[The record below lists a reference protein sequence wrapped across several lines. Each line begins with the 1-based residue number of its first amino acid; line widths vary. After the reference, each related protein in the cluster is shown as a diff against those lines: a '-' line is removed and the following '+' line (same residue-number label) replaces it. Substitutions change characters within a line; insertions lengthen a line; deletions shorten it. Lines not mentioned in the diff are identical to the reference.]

1 MPSNSWCMITDKH
14 LRTPFDPIL
23 YLTQLE
29 IVQGRETIT
38 QKLTQS
44 LELTFPAESVDDLP
58 SIATPTG
65 PLNGKLIAKNFPIY
79 STCVPGTWAAP
90 SPTMIVIIIVT
101 LDSDRGIEILVH
113 KETTALSLDGPDP
126 PPTARPT
133 DGNPGLIPTG
143 TPQTAIMTNSPA
155 PGDPIEPPNG
165 SGGDST
171 DPSPVGGLTF
181 PSPTPFAL
189 TPPQGP
195 GLSYLGE
202 TITSGSEALGF
213 VIGGQTLGSGGVIT
227 DGASNVVSLDQ
238 NSTPSIA
245 VINGSPQQLSFV
257 TQPPSLFVSGIP
269 VPERADGAFVFN
281 DQTLQ
286 PGGTI
291 VIAGTTI
298 SLGPGATP
306 TNIVVNGI
314 TSSLSSTTL
323 PVLTLSGMTY
333 TASSL
338 PGAYV
343 FDGKTLAPGGE
354 AITVSG
360 NTFSLAPGGTA
371 IVINGRTST
380 LGATNATATTSN
392 RGLPTQSPKSAAA
405 GKVKSQISSLFF
417 LLITAVLLP
426 ALVA

>member
-1 MPSNSWCMITDKH
+1 MITDEH

-23 YLTQLE
+23 YMTQLE
-29 IVQGRETIT
+29 IVQGGETIT

-44 LELTFPAESVDDLP
+44 IELAFPAESVDDLP

-65 PLNGKLIAKNFPIY
+65 RLNGKLIAQNFPAY

-90 SPTMIVIIIVT
+90 SPTMLVIVIVT

-113 KETTALSLDGPDP
+113 IETTEESLDGPSP
-126 PPTARPT
+126 PPTAKPT

-143 TPQTAIMTNSPA
+143 MPQTIVTTTSPA

-165 SGGDST
+165 SNGDSVG
-171 DPSPVGGLTF
+171 PSPVGGLTF
-181 PSPTPFAL
+181 PLPTPFAL

-195 GLSYLGE
+195 GFSYSGQ
-202 TITSGSEALGF
+202 TVTSASGVLGF

-227 DGASNVVSLDQ
+227 DGAFNIVSLDQ
-238 NSTPSIA
+238 NPTPTIA
-245 VINGSPQQLSFV
+245 VFNGSPQQLSFI
-257 TQPPSLFVSGIP
+257 TQPPSLFISGIP
-269 VPERADGAFVFN
+269 VPERPDGAFVFN
-281 DQTLQ
+281 DQTLR

-291 VIAGTTI
+291 IIAGTTI

-306 TNIVVNGI
+306 TNILVNGI
-314 TSSLSSTTL
+314 TSSLSPTTL
-323 PVLTLSGMTY
+323 PVLTLSGATY

-343 FDGKTLAPGGE
+343 FGGQTLAPGGP
-354 AITVSG
+354 AVTVSG

-371 IVINGRTST
+371 IVVNGRTST
-380 LGATNATATTSN
+380 LAATATTSN
-392 RGLPTQSPKSAAA
+392 PGSPKSQASTQDTKNAAA
-405 GKVKSQISSLFF
+405 GKILSQISSLFF
-417 LLITAVLLP
+417 IFIAAVFLPVLL
-426 ALVA
+426 A

>member
-1 MPSNSWCMITDKH
+1 MIIDEH
-14 LRTPFDPIL
+14 PRTPFDPIL

-29 IVQGRETIT
+29 IIQGQDTIT

-44 LELTFPAESVDDLP
+44 IELAFPAEFIDDLP
-58 SIATPTG
+58 STATPTG
-65 PLNGKLIAKNFPIY
+65 PLNGRLIAQNFPNY
-79 STCVPGTWAAP
+79 SSCVPGIWTAP

-126 PPTARPT
+126 PPTAKPT
-133 DGNPGLIPTG
+133 DGNPGLIPTS
-143 TPQTAIMTNSPA
+143 TPQTAITTTSPA

-165 SGGDST
+165 SSGDSA

-195 GLSYLGE
+195 GFSYLGQ
-202 TITSGSEALGF
+202 TITSTSGVLGF
-213 VIGGQTLGSGGVIT
+213 VIGGQTLGSGEVIT
-227 DGASNVVSLDQ
+227 DGASNVISLDQ
-238 NSTPSIA
+238 NPTPTIA
-245 VINGSPQQLSFV
+245 FINGSPQQLSFV
-257 TQPPSLFVSGIP
+257 TEPPSLFVSGIP
-269 VPERADGAFVFN
+269 VPERPDGAFVFN
-281 DQTLQ
+281 DQTLR

-298 SLGPGATP
+298 SLGPGAIP

-314 TSSLSSTTL
+314 TSSLSPTTL

-343 FDGKTLAPGGE
+343 FGGTTLAPGGP
-354 AITVSG
+354 AVTVSG

-371 IVINGRTST
+371 IVVNGQTST
-380 LGATNATATTSN
+380 LGTRNATATTTS
-392 RGLPTQSPKSAAA
+392 TQSAKTAAA
-405 GKVKSQISSLFF
+405 GKVLSQISSLLLLFSTAAF
-417 LLITAVLLP
+417 LPVLL
-426 ALVA
+426 A